1 MKSDDV
7 VGRVK
12 TYEAIIKG
20 ENIPESGIP
29 ESFKVLLK
37 ELQSLGLDVR
47 LLRDDNTEVELKE
60 NVDCSDSDY
69 HNLIEGEERR
79 IEQNFGALGYQEQE
93 IVGDEF
99 VAVSDS
105 DDSEEGDD
113 DFADSYEDE
122 YPDDF
127 DDFSDDELE

>member
-1 MKSDDV
+1 MV
-7 VGRVK
+7 
-12 TYEAIIKG
+12 
-20 ENIPESGIP
+20 
-29 ESFKVLLK
+29 
-37 ELQSLGLDVR
+37 
-47 LLRDDNTEVELKE
+47 
-60 NVDCSDSDY
+60 CSDSVY